1 MKYKAMFSPLTI
13 GSVTIPN
20 RFAVPPMGNNFANT
34 DGSLS
39 SKSVA
44 YYGARAKGGYGL
56 ITIESTVVYK
66 EAKGGPRKPC
76 LYSDDTVDS
85 FRAVADECHKYGAK
99 VSIQLQHAGPEGNSK
114 LTGYPLKAASA
125 IAPSSGR
132 EIPQAISREE
142 IYKLVECYGDAAA
155 RAQRAGIDMVEV
167 HCAHGYLVSTFISS
181 RTNNRL
187 DEFGGCFENRMR
199 LISLIIENIRKKTNG
214 TLPILCRING
224 SDDVEGGQT
233 VQDAAAVAVYL
244 AEECGV
250 DALHVSPRRPSPR

>member
-1 MKYKAMFSPLTI
+1 MRYKAMFSPIQI
-13 GSVTIPN
+13 GSVTVPN

-34 DGSLS
+34 DGTLS
-39 SKSVA
+39 EKSAA

-76 LYSDDTVDS
+76 LYSDETVDS
-85 FRAVADECHKYGAK
+85 FRMVADACHKYGAK

-132 EIPQAISREE
+132 EVPTAISRKE
-142 IYKLVECYGDAAA
+142 IYKLIECYGDAAA

-167 HCAHGYLVSTFISS
+167 HL
-181 RTNNRL
+181 
-187 DEFGGCFENRMR
+187 
-199 LISLIIENIRKKTNG
+199 SLIHI
-214 TLPILCRING
+214 
-224 SDDVEGGQT
+224 
-233 VQDAAAVAVYL
+233 
-244 AEECGV
+244 
-250 DALHVSPRRPSPR
+250 